1 MVGVEEGC
9 AVKGLW
15 KPEESELFTHP
26 CAGSRANAHDAGG
39 AERVELE
46 ANDARVELEAD
57 DARVELEADDAR
69 VELEADAA
77 RVELEADDARVEVE
91 ADDARVELE
100 ANDARVEVEADDAR
114 QWLSGALYHFDA
126 PPLPR
131 LRRSLVSLRAPPLR
145 GRRAALPMAS

>member
-1 MVGVEEGC
+1 MGVEEGC

-46 ANDARVELEAD
+46 AD
-57 DARVELEADDAR
+57 
-69 VELEADAA
+69 
-77 RVELEADDARVEVE
+77 
-91 ADDARVELE
+91 
-100 ANDARVEVEADDAR
+100 DARVEVEADDAR